1 MIVQVKSKKTGK
13 FVGYI
18 AGSSLPS
25 GHILVVKE
33 GEEPMMWGA
42 IDLIVLSVNEEGG
55 CPE

>member
-25 GHILVVKE
+25 GHILVVKDD
-33 GEEPMMWGA
+33 EEPMMWRA
-42 IDLIVLSVNEEGG
+42 IDLIVMSVIHEGA
-55 CPE
+55 E